1 MYIKYVEGTG
11 MDGMIGRSLGKYQI
25 IEPLGEGGMATVY
38 KAFDP
43 SLERYVAIKIIRAVN
58 QIDSD
63 FLIRFQREARAL
75 AKLDHPYILKVLDY
89 GEENGVPYLVMPYV
103 SHGTLK
109 QYTRTRL
116 PYDKAIEIIIPIAE
130 ALSYAHKRKIIHRD
144 IKPAN
149 ILFGESGEPI
159 LSDFGIA
166 KMLDAG
172 EQTQLTGTGFGIGT
186 PAYMAPEQWNGAAD
200 DRTDIYALG
209 IVLYELIT
217 GRCPFQADTPAAI
230 LIKQVQDPLPRPR
243 IFISELP
250 ESVEALLFKALAKDP
265 TLRFQSM
272 QEFIQG
278 MHGVLNGKT
287 ISYALPT
294 QVHLDPNATQIAGKP
309 TVVSQPV
316 KPYVN
321 EKTKNRKWLP
331 LAIGGGALL
340 VVACIVIALVIGI
353 SKFDLFNRNE
363 PTSVVQN
370 ESEIPTQLPVLNE
383 PTPSGLSTTPSIA
396 QTALTEVILPT
407 NTPQSIDVIEEL
419 PGDIP
424 VFTPN
429 NGDVTKTTAEG
440 TLMIS
445 YSTSEES
452 EMVDA
457 FFKDKLAN
465 SGWELISTSEMAAQ
479 NMIMYAYVKDTRNV
493 VVYIMPNQDNKTFIQ
508 IIVGEDGG

>member
-1 MYIKYVEGTG
+1 
-11 MDGMIGRSLGKYQI
+11 MDAMIGKSLGKYQI
-25 IEPLGEGGMATVY
+25 IEALGEGGMATVY

-43 SLERYVAIKIIRAVN
+43 SLERYVAIKIIRAMN

-89 GEENGVPYLVMPYV
+89 GEDNGIPYLVMPFV
-103 SHGTLK
+103 SRGTLK

-116 PYDKAIEIIIPIAE
+116 PYEKAIEIIIPIAE
-130 ALSYAHKRKIIHRD
+130 ALSYAHQRKIIHRD

-149 ILFGESGEPI
+149 ILFGESGVPI

-172 EQTQLTGTGFGIGT
+172 EQTQLTGTGLGIGT
-186 PAYMAPEQWNGAAD
+186 PAYMAPEQWNGVAD
-200 DRTDIYALG
+200 ERTDIYALG

-230 LIKQVQDPLPRPR
+230 LIKQVQDPLPRPKT
-243 IFISELP
+243 FIPDIP
-250 ESVEALLFKALAKDP
+250 ENVESLLFKALAKDP
-265 TLRFQSM
+265 LLRFQTM

-278 MHGVLNGKT
+278 MNSVLHGKT
-287 ISYALPT
+287 ISFDLPT
-294 QVHLDPNATQIAGKP
+294 QVHIDNNKTQIAAKP
-309 TVVSQPV
+309 TVISPSQEIIEKKKSV
-316 KPYVN
+316 KP
-321 EKTKNRKWLP
+321 KWLP
-331 LAIGGGALL
+331 WAIGGGALL
-340 VVACIVIALVIGI
+340 VIICVVIVAIIGI
-353 SKFDLFNRNE
+353 SNLNLFNRSE
-363 PTSVVQN
+363 PTSVSLLNPAVPN
-370 ESEIPTQLPVLNE
+370 EEQGTTTEKTKDIPQDTINAPQATITQTILITE
-383 PTPSGLSTTPSIA
+383 TPA
-396 QTALTEVILPT
+396 
-407 NTPQSIDVIEEL
+407 SIDVIEEL
-419 PGDIP
+419 PADIP

-445 YSTSEES
+445 YSTVAES
-452 EMVDA
+452 ELVNT
-457 FFKDKLAN
+457 FFKDQLAN
-465 SGWELISTSEMAAQ
+465 SGWELVSTSEMAAQ

>member
-1 MYIKYVEGTG
+1 
-11 MDGMIGRSLGKYQI
+11 MDGLIGRSLGKYQI

-43 SLERYVAIKIIRAVN
+43 ALERYVAIKIIRAVN

-89 GEENGVPYLVMPYV
+89 GEENGIPYLVMPYV

-116 PYDKAIEIIIPIAE
+116 PYEKAIQIIIPIAE

-186 PAYMAPEQWNGAAD
+186 PAYMAPEQWNGVAD

-243 IFISELP
+243 TFISDLP

-278 MHGVLNGKT
+278 MNAVLNGKT

-294 QVHLDPNATQIAGKP
+294 QVHIDPNATQIAGKA
-309 TVVSQPV
+309 TVVSPMSSPV
-316 KPYVN
+316 KD
-321 EKTKNRKWLP
+321 EQKKKRKWLP

-340 VVACIVIALVIGI
+340 VVACFIIALVIGI
-353 SKFDLFNRNE
+353 SKFDLFKGSEPTGVVQSETDLPSLQTVQNE
-363 PTSVVQN
+363 PTQSVVSATTSVALSVPT
-370 ESEIPTQLPVLNE
+370 EEI
-383 PTPSGLSTTPSIA
+383 LS
-396 QTALTEVILPT
+396 T

-419 PGDIP
+419 PADIP

-445 YSTSEES
+445 YSTSEDSVLVATFFTE
-452 EMVDA
+452 EM
-457 FFKDKLAN
+457 KKQN
-465 SGWELISTSEMAAQ
+465 WNLISTSEMTAQ
-479 NMIMYAYVKDTRNV
+479 NMVMYAYEKDTRTA
-493 VVYIMPNQDNKTFIQ
+493 VVYVMLDQNNRTFIQ
-508 IIVGEDGG
+508 VMIAEDGG

>member
-1 MYIKYVEGTG
+1 
-11 MDGMIGRSLGKYQI
+11 MDGMIGKSFGKYQI

-43 SLERYVAIKIIRAVN
+43 SLERYVAIKIIRAMN

-89 GEENGVPYLVMPYV
+89 GEDNGIPYLVMPYV

-116 PYDKAIEIIIPIAE
+116 PYEKAIDIIIPIAE
-130 ALSYAHKRKIIHRD
+130 ALGYAHKRKIIHRD

-186 PAYMAPEQWNGAAD
+186 PAYMAPEQWNGVAD

-230 LIKQVQDPLPRPR
+230 LIKQVQDPLPSPR
-243 IFISELP
+243 TFISDLP
-250 ESVEALLFKALAKDP
+250 ENVEALLFKALAKDP
-265 TLRFQSM
+265 ALRFQSM
-272 QEFIQG
+272 QEFILG
-278 MHGVLNGKT
+278 MNAVLHGKT

-294 QVHLDPNATQIAGKP
+294 QLHIDPNATKISGKSTAVIEP
-309 TVVSQPV
+309 N
-316 KPYVN
+316 KN
-321 EKTKNRKWLP
+321 IEDKKTKRPKWLP
-331 LAIGGGALL
+331 WAIGGGLL
-340 VVACIVIALVIGI
+340 LMATCIVIVLVVGL
-353 SKFDLFNRNE
+353 SNLDLFNRSDA
-363 PTSVVQN
+363 TSVSQVNPQITPLQN
-370 ESEIPTQLPVLNE
+370 EINNNQQTENVLANTPEPQITATQEISFTE
-383 PTPSGLSTTPSIA
+383 TLSSIS
-396 QTALTEVILPT
+396 VIEDLPT
-407 NTPQSIDVIEEL
+407 
-419 PGDIP
+419 DIP

-445 YSTSEES
+445 YSTPSDSET
-452 EMVDA
+452 VDA
-457 FFKDKLAN
+457 FFKEKMSS
-465 SGWELISTSEMAAQ
+465 SGWEIISTSEMAAQ
-479 NMIMYAYVKDTRNV
+479 NMIMYAFIKDTRNV

-508 IIVGEDGG
+508 IIIGEDGG